1 MKKKLFTCFLAFAL
15 CMSLFTAC
23 GGSEGSSSYRQLYS
37 ADVSTLNYLNTT
49 MTNDMSIPANT
60 QEWLIQYDSLGNVQP
75 ALAESWETS
84 KDGLKWTFKLREDA
98 KWYDSAGEEVGD
110 VVAQDFVNAAEYAL
124 KYGAAA
130 SYMFA
135 EAKIK
140 NGAASY
146 EDLCSGKVP
155 FEEVGIK
162 AVDENTLE
170 FTLEAPNPYFLSCL
184 TYGCFAPV
192 ATGVMEPVS
201 YTHLCGLTAKY
212 HFQDIVHASPVM
224 EEVISAAFFAMEIT

>member
-1 MKKKLFTCFLAFAL
+1 
-15 CMSLFTAC
+15 MSLFTAC

-110 VVAQDFVNAAEYAL
+110 VVAQDFVNA
-124 KYGAAA
+124 KR
-130 SYMFA
+130 
-135 EAKIK
+135 I
-140 NGAASY
+140 
-146 EDLCSGKVP
+146 C
-155 FEEVGIK
+155 
-162 AVDENTLE
+162 T
-170 FTLEAPNPYFLSCL
+170 
-184 TYGCFAPV
+184 
-192 ATGVMEPVS
+192 
-201 YTHLCGLTAKY
+201 
-212 HFQDIVHASPVM
+212 
-224 EEVISAAFFAMEIT
+224 EIRCARILYVCRSKDQEWRRKL